1 MATKKHNT
9 IVIILSAAFAVSIV
23 LFPWKSR
30 QTSPYEFRVYSV
42 PNGWA
47 YNILV
52 NDSLFIHQESIPAL
66 EGNKPFSTQS
76 QAVEAARTVISKLKR
91 GLSPSFSR
99 SEIERI
105 CLSQ

>member
-9 IVIILSAAFAVSIV
+9 IVISLSAAIAVSIV
-23 LFPWKSR
+23 LLQWKSR
-30 QTSPYEFRVYSV
+30 QPLPYEFRVYSIA
-42 PNGWA
+42 NGWA
-47 YNILV
+47 YDILV

-66 EGNKPFSTQS
+66 EGNKPFLRES
-76 QAVEAARTVISKLKR
+76 QAREAARTVISKLER
-91 GLSPSFSR
+91 RQSPSFSR

>member
-9 IVIILSAAFAVSIV
+9 IVIALSVAIAVSIA
-23 LFPWKSR
+23 LFQWKSR
-30 QTSPYEFRVYSV
+30 QTSAYECRVYSV
-42 PNGWA
+42 ANGWA
-47 YNILV
+47 YDILV

-66 EGNKPFSTQS
+66 EGNKPFFTETQ
-76 QAVEAARTVISKLKR
+76 AMEAARTVISKLER